1 MNERNKNM
9 QSRIDIQKAV
19 PAAFQAMLG
28 LETYVRRVWHAEP
41 LLLGLVKMRASQ
53 INGCAYCIDM
63 HTKDARAHGETEQ
76 RLYALNA
83 WRETPF
89 YTDRERAALEWTEQ
103 LTLIAGRG
111 VPDELFARM
120 REHFSEEELI
130 GLTLAV
136 VQINA
141 WNRVAISF
149 RSVVGRYQPEQG

>member
-63 HTKDARAHGETEQ
+63 HSKDARSHGEPEQ

-83 WRETPF
+83 SNETPF
-89 YTDRERAALEWTEQ
+89 FSDRERAPLLWTEAT
-103 LTLIAGRG
+103 TLIS
-111 VPDELFARM
+111 DEHA
-120 REHFSEEELI
+120 
-130 GLTLAV
+130 
-136 VQINA
+136 
-141 WNRVAISF
+141 
-149 RSVVGRYQPEQG
+149 